1 MAINLAS
8 KYSKKVDERFA
19 LKELTNHGLNTDYDF
34 KDVDRI
40 VVYNVNTVP
49 LNDYKKSGT
58 NRYGTPDELGDSTTE
73 YQLTTDKAFTYTID
87 QCYKKSQMGAKQAGK
102 SLAREIDEVCVPFKD
117 MQRLAAWADIAKKTG
132 QVVARNTS
140 KTNAYATF
148 LDMQE
153 MLDEAKIPVENRM
166 FYTTPAYY
174 KNIKQDESF
183 VKSGDMSQKM
193 LIKNQVGEVDGVKFV
208 KIPTSYYKKGVKGIL
223 VYTKSTLS
231 PQKIVDYIIHNKP
244 VGVGGDLVEGRIMM
258 DTFILKSKEL
268 GVVVLYD
275 EANAPTI
282 GTLTVASVAGTATGT
297 TKITVTEALTE
308 GNHYVYKVADTAPT
322 ASFGEDLTD
331 WAEWDGKSDITAA
344 TSKKITVAE
353 VNAIGR
359 AVKAGNATV
368 AAK

>member
-19 LKELTNHGLNTDYDF
+19 LKELTNHGLNTDYDW

-58 NRYGTPDELGDSTTE
+58 NRYGTPDELGDSTVE
-73 YQLTTDKAFTYTID
+73 YQLKTDKSFTFTID
-87 QCYKKSQMGAKQAGK
+87 EFYKKSQMGAKQAGK
-102 SLAREIDEVCVPFKD
+102 CLAREIDEVCVPFKD
-117 MQRLAAWADIAKKTG
+117 EQRLAEWANTGKRTG
-132 QVVARNTS
+132 QVVAKSVT

-153 MLDEAKIPVENRM
+153 MLDEAKVPTENRI
-166 FYTTPAYY
+166 FYTTPAFY

-183 VKSGDMSQKM
+183 IKSGDISQKM
-193 LIKNQVGEVDGVKFV
+193 LIKNQVGEVDGVKMV
-208 KIPTSYYKKGVKGIL
+208 KIPTSYFLKGVKGIL

-231 PQKIVDYIIHNKP
+231 PQKIIDYLIHNKP
-244 VGVGGDLVEGRIMM
+244 VGVGGDVVEGRIMM
-258 DTFILKSKEL
+258 DSFVLKAKEL

-282 GTLTVASVAGTATGT
+282 GELTVASAAGTATGT

-322 ASFGEDLTD
+322 ASFGEDLAD
-331 WAEWDGKSDITAA
+331 WTEWDGKADITAA

-359 AVKAGNATV
+359 AVKAGNTTV
-368 AAK
+368 TAK

>member
-87 QCYKKSQMGAKQAGK
+87 EFYKKSQMGAKQAGK

-153 MLDEAKIPVENRM
+153 MLDEAKIPVENRI

-174 KNIKQDESF
+174 KNIKQDEAF

>member
-19 LKELTNHGLNTDYDF
+19 LKELTNHGLNTDYDW

-58 NRYGTPDELGDSTTE
+58 NRYGTPDELGDSTVE
-73 YQLTTDKAFTYTID
+73 YQLKTDKSFTFTID
-87 QCYKKSQMGAKQAGK
+87 EFYKKSQMGAKQAGK
-102 SLAREIDEVCVPFKD
+102 CLAREIDEVCVPFKD
-117 MQRLAAWADIAKKTG
+117 EQRLAEWANTGKRTG
-132 QVVARNTS
+132 QVIDKSVT

-148 LDMQE
+148 LHMQE
-153 MLDEAKIPVENRM
+153 MSDEAKVPTENRI
-166 FYTTPAYY
+166 FYTTPAFY

-183 VKSGDMSQKM
+183 IKSGDISQKM
-193 LIKNQVGEVDGVKFV
+193 LIKNQVGEVDGVKMV
-208 KIPTSYYKKGVKGIL
+208 KIPTSYFLKGVKGIL

-231 PQKIVDYIIHNKP
+231 PQKIIDYLIHNKP
-244 VGVGGDLVEGRIMM
+244 VGVGGDVVEGRIMM
-258 DTFILKSKEL
+258 DSFVLKAKEL

-282 GTLTVASVAGTATGT
+282 GTLTVASVAGTASGT

-331 WAEWDGKSDITAA
+331 WTEWDGKSDITAA

>member
-1 MAINLAS
+1 M
-8 KYSKKVDERFA
+8 
-19 LKELTNHGLNTDYDF
+19 TNHGLNTDYDF

-87 QCYKKSQMGAKQAGK
+87 EFYKKSQMGAKQAGK

-174 KNIKQDESF
+174 KNIKQDEAF

-282 GTLTVASVAGTATGT
+282 GALTVASAAGTATGT

>member
-19 LKELTNHGLNTDYDF
+19 LKELTNHGLNTDYDW

-58 NRYGTPDELGDSTTE
+58 NRYGTPDELGDSTVE
-73 YQLTTDKAFTYTID
+73 YQLKTDKSFTFTID
-87 QCYKKSQMGAKQAGK
+87 EFYKKSQMGAKQAGK
-102 SLAREIDEVCVPFKD
+102 CLAREIDEVCVPFKD
-117 MQRLAAWADIAKKTG
+117 EQRLAEWANTGKRTG
-132 QVVARNTS
+132 QVVAKSVT

-153 MLDEAKIPVENRM
+153 MLDEAKVPTENRI
-166 FYTTPAYY
+166 FYTTPAFY
-174 KNIKQDESF
+174 KNIKQDEAF
-183 VKSGDMSQKM
+183 IKSGDLSQKM
-193 LIKNQVGEVDGVKFV
+193 LIKNQVGEVDGVKIV
-208 KIPTSYYKKGVKGIL
+208 KIPTSYFLKGVKGIL

-231 PQKIVDYIIHNKP
+231 PQKIVDYLIHNKP
-244 VGVGGDLVEGRIMM
+244 VGIGGDVVEGRIMM
-258 DTFILKSKEL
+258 DSFVLKAKEL

-282 GTLTVASVAGTATGT
+282 EALTVASVAGTASGT
-297 TKITVTEALTE
+297 TKITVAEALTE

-331 WAEWDGKSDITAA
+331 WTEWDGKSDITAT

>member
-87 QCYKKSQMGAKQAGK
+87 EFYKKSQMGAKQAGK

-174 KNIKQDESF
+174 KNIKQDEAF

>member
-87 QCYKKSQMGAKQAGK
+87 EFYKKSQMGAKQAGK

-174 KNIKQDESF
+174 KNIKQDEAF

-208 KIPTSYYKKGVKGIL
+208 KIPISYYKKGVKVIL

-258 DTFILKSKEL
+258 DTFILKSKEV

>member
-87 QCYKKSQMGAKQAGK
+87 EFYKKSQMGAKQAGK

-174 KNIKQDESF
+174 KNIKQDDAF

>member
-19 LKELTNHGLNTDYDF
+19 LKELTNHGLNTDYDW

-58 NRYGTPDELGDSTTE
+58 NRYGTPDELGDSTVE
-73 YQLTTDKAFTYTID
+73 YQLKTDKSFTFTID
-87 QCYKKSQMGAKQAGK
+87 EFYKKSQMGAKQAGK
-102 SLAREIDEVCVPFKD
+102 CLAREIDEVCVPFKD
-117 MQRLAAWADIAKKTG
+117 EQRLAEWANTGKRTG
-132 QVVARNTS
+132 QVVAKSVT

-153 MLDEAKIPVENRM
+153 MLDEAKVPTENRI
-166 FYTTPAYY
+166 FYTTPAFY
-174 KNIKQDESF
+174 KNIKQDEAF
-183 VKSGDMSQKM
+183 IKSGDLSQKM
-193 LIKNQVGEVDGVKFV
+193 LIKNQVGEVDGVKIV
-208 KIPTSYYKKGVKGIL
+208 KIPTSYFLKGVKGIL

-231 PQKIVDYIIHNKP
+231 PQKIVDYLIHNKP
-244 VGVGGDLVEGRIMM
+244 VGIGGDVVEGRIMM
-258 DTFILKSKEL
+258 DSFVLKAKEL

-282 GTLTVASVAGTATGT
+282 GALTVASVAGTASGT

>member
-87 QCYKKSQMGAKQAGK
+87 EFYKKSQMGAKQAGK

-153 MLDEAKIPVENRM
+153 MLDDAKIPVENRM

-174 KNIKQDESF
+174 KNIKQDEAF